1 MWIRGLHTPLKS
13 DPDNIYGD
21 LQQTSKIFD
30 DQGELL
36 EYVDAS
42 VVRTNVTY
50 DQILKI

>member
-1 MWIRGLHTPLKS
+1 MWDSWSSPPLKS
-13 DPDNIYGD
+13 IRT
-21 LQQTSKIFD
+21 TSTAICSRHPKIFD

-50 DQILKI
+50 DQIPKI